1 MVGIRYNDYL
11 RYDFNSIKVRLEPP
25 YCKLSITALV
35 FQFHKGAIRTLM
47 GMRTRSEGR
56 ISIP

>member
-35 FQFHKGAIRTLM
+35 FQFHKGAIRTLV
-47 GMRTRSEGR
+47 TRL
-56 ISIP
+56 ISYPH